1 MTEMFL
7 GIPEKYDAIEID
19 KDLINPLKKN
29 LKMKKIFQ

>member
-19 KDLINPLKKN
+19 KDLINPLKKKFKN
-29 LKMKKIFQ
+29 EKIFQ